1 MGIIETGAQLAQKVS
16 NGITQ
21 AAVQAQTFATT
32 KDNNGGNDVLNK
44 IFNPIVTFLSDLTGY
59 VYVAVIVA
67 VLAIG
72 IMFLGGQRSREKA
85 KEWIP
90 YVFVGAILAVGA
102 VTIGKSVTNTFSF

>member
-1 MGIIETGAQLAQKVS
+1 MLFRS
-16 NGITQ
+16 
-21 AAVQAQTFATT
+21 
-32 KDNNGGNDVLNK
+32 
-44 IFNPIVTFLSDLTGY
+44 LTGY

>member
-1 MGIIETGAQLAQKVS
+1 MGIIETGAMLAQKVS
-16 NGITQ
+16 NSVTQ
-21 AAVQAQTFATT
+21 AAIQAQTFA
-32 KDNNGGNDVLNK
+32 KDNNGGNDMLSK
-44 IFNPIVTFLSDLTGY
+44 IFNPVVDFLSDLTGY

-102 VTIGKSVTNTFSF
+102 VTIGKSITNTFSF

>member
-1 MGIIETGAQLAQKVS
+1 MGIIETGAMLAQKVS
-16 NGITQ
+16 NGVTQ
-21 AAVQAQTFATT
+21 AAIQAQTFAT
-32 KDNNGGNDVLNK
+32 DNNDGNDMLSK
-44 IFNPIVTFLSDLTGY
+44 IFKPVVTFLSDLTGY

-102 VTIGKSVTNTFSF
+102 VTIGESVTNTFSF